1 MLFQGSQTVH
11 TSQCNQES
19 LWGLQGEQIQKRR
32 LPGGVSLGPG
42 CKAELRTDQGVCP
55 AMPARKQRPLPAVV
69 TLGPSLVSPL
79 PTLMMDLQR
88 ERMWPLLLTNRE
100 WGRESEH
107 LPLKKSETPDCANF
121 LTWRRLEV
129 MAETESRQQPNTSDR
144 GLDVLVGFAATGRLR
159 QRN

>member
-1 MLFQGSQTVH
+1 M
-11 TSQCNQES
+11 
-19 LWGLQGEQIQKRR
+19 
-32 LPGGVSLGPG
+32 GPG

-129 MAETESRQQPNTSDR
+129 MAETESRQQPNPSDR

>member
-32 LPGGVSLGPG
+32 LPGGVSLGPSY
-42 CKAELRTDQGVCP
+42 KAELRTDQGVCP

-88 ERMWPLLLTNRE
+88 ERMWPLLLTT
-100 WGRESEH
+100 GSGVG
-107 LPLKKSETPDCANF
+107 KASTF
-121 LTWRRLEV
+121 L
-129 MAETESRQQPNTSDR
+129 
-144 GLDVLVGFAATGRLR
+144 
-159 QRN
+159 